1 MRKRTKSQENS
12 MLLDP
17 NRERIAK
24 NMSVVPGGPH
34 NNSPIPVEQSQGT
47 PTKAQSIYF
56 DYAQDYNQMGTM
68 AVDPNGVKP
77 SGLQQNF
84 PVAAR
89 GLNRT
94 PYNMQAQPDVSANA
108 PVTDMMESN
117 RLVNEV
123 QKGLPTGPMGY
134 QGLPAGVPG
143 SPPGN
148 MMGTSGPPLMQG
160 SASIVPGST
169 PQKIGQKKK
178 GGKK

>member
-1 MRKRTKSQENS
+1 MAKRTKSQENS

-24 NMSVVPGGPH
+24 NMSVIPGGPH
-34 NNSPIPVEQSQGT
+34 NNSPIPVEQSKGT
-47 PTKAQSIYF
+47 PVQAQSIYF
-56 DYAQDYNQMGTM
+56 DYAQRYAQMGDV
-68 AVDPNGVKP
+68 AVDPGRVNP

-94 PYNMQAQPDVSANA
+94 PYNMQQQPDVSANA
-108 PVTDMMESN
+108 PVTDMMESQ
-117 RLVNEV
+117 RLANEV
-123 QKGLPTGPMGY
+123 QQGLPRGPMGY

-148 MMGTSGPPLMQG
+148 MAGTSGPPLMQG

-178 GGKK
+178 GGNK

>member
-1 MRKRTKSQENS
+1 

-84 PVAAR
+84 PC
-89 GLNRT
+89 GWTWFEQN
-94 PYNMQAQPDVSANA
+94 S
-108 PVTDMMESN
+108 
-117 RLVNEV
+117 V
-123 QKGLPTGPMGY
+123 QH
-134 QGLPAGVPG
+134 A
-143 SPPGN
+143 
-148 MMGTSGPPLMQG
+148 
-160 SASIVPGST
+160 GST
-169 PQKIGQKKK
+169 
-178 GGKK
+178 